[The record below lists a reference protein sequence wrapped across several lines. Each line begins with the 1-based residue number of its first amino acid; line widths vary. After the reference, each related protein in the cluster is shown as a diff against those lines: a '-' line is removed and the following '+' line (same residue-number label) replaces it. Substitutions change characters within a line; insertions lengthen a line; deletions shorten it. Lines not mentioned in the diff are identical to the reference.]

1 MADRDGMGEVGPATR
16 EFIERVLAMPEM
28 VQTPRP
34 VRAALVVL
42 HQLPTWSRLSDERQV
57 WLSDLADVAYG
68 HERRSGESTERQRT
82 RLHSGLKTLA
92 ESTNFEGVATGGWRE
107 VAMTFEPGDF
117 RLEPLESP
125 TGVVGQSSESP
136 TGVPPEAPR
145 ESLESPTGVVWPIHK
160 TTPVSTPES
169 EREVTARSLGWV
181 TRQKAEW
188 PGELEQLSFDHGEQP
203 VTEALSAIEQEA
215 RPKEPRFRFASHLTA
230 AVEEHIK
237 VAGTDEMLAD
247 YRNHKPPNRCD
258 TCKGHGQTMAN
269 DIVDNSVGYI
279 TCPDCDGTSA
289 TVEQTS

>member
-1 MADRDGMGEVGPATR
+1 
-16 EFIERVLAMPEM
+16 L
-28 VQTPRP
+28 
-34 VRAALVVL
+34 
-42 HQLPTWSRLSDERQV
+42 
-57 WLSDLADVAYG
+57 
-68 HERRSGESTERQRT
+68 
-82 RLHSGLKTLA
+82 
-92 ESTNFEGVATGGWRE
+92 N
-107 VAMTFEPGDF
+107 
-117 RLEPLESP
+117 
-125 TGVVGQSSESP
+125 
-136 TGVPPEAPR
+136 
-145 ESLESPTGVVWPIHK
+145 
-160 TTPVSTPES
+160 
-169 EREVTARSLGWV
+169 ERERVTARSLGWV
-181 TRQKAEW
+181 TRQNAEW